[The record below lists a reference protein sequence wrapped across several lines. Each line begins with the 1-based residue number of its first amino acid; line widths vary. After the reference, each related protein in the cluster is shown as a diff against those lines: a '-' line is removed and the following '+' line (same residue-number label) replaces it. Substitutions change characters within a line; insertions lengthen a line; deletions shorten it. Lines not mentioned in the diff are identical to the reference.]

1 MPSELRQRVRSNYYD
16 YSIVIVTEVLR
27 NNQTYFLVKMENE
40 NEYLTLKVNEDEM
53 TVFEKTSKARY
64 DNERA

>member
-40 NEYLTLKVNEDEM
+40 NEYLTLKINEDEM
-53 TVFEKTSKARY
+53 TVFEKKSKAR
-64 DNERA
+64 

>member
-40 NEYLTLKVNEDEM
+40 NEYLTLKINEDEM
-53 TVFEKTSKARY
+53 TVFGKKSKAR
-64 DNERA
+64 

>member
-53 TVFEKTSKARY
+53 TVFEKTSKAR
-64 DNERA
+64 

>member
-27 NNQTYFLVKMENE
+27 NNQTHYLVKMENE

-53 TVFEKTSKARY
+53 TVFEKTSKAR
-64 DNERA
+64 

>member
-27 NNQTYFLVKMENE
+27 NNQTYYLVKMENE

-53 TVFEKTSKARY
+53 TVFEKTSKAR
-64 DNERA
+64 

>member
-16 YSIVIVTEVLR
+16 YSIVMVTEVLR

-40 NEYLTLKVNEDEM
+40 NEYLTLKINEDEM
-53 TVFEKTSKARY
+53 TVFEKKSKAR
-64 DNERA
+64 